1 MGIGFHPFRQQI
13 PEAKRGGHPNQTSE
27 PWRSGDRSP
36 AAAPS
41 TGRARLGAPDLLRS
55 RARSGDP
62 AAPRSSL
69 FRDVLLL
76 LVSPCG
82 GQQR

>member
-1 MGIGFHPFRQQI
+1 
-13 PEAKRGGHPNQTSE
+13 
-27 PWRSGDRSP
+27 
-36 AAAPS
+36 
-41 TGRARLGAPDLLRS
+41 LGAPDLLRS